1 MIDLSLS
8 DYIGIATSI
17 LSLVATVIVAFMEDL
32 FLQTLF
38 GIYIHLVLSKKE
50 C

>member
-17 LSLVATVIVAFMEDL
+17 LSLVATVLVAFI
-32 FLQTLF
+32 QCRQ
-38 GIYIHLVLSKKE
+38 GKKRADFE
-50 C
+50 KRQE